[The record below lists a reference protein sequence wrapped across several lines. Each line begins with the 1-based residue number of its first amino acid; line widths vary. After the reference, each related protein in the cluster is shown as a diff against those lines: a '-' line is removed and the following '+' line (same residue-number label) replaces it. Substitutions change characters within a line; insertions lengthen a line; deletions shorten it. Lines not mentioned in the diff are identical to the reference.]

1 MREQPKKGG
10 CERRQSRAAD
20 VMEQV
25 GQRSVSAVESALCA
39 VEPDENQ

>member
-1 MREQPKKGG
+1 MRQQM
-10 CERRQSRAAD
+10 RSRLSGAD